1 MWRRAV
7 VIKTFFSKEEK
18 MMVMLKMN
26 VKGTEMIEEVEITSK
41 RLAPSKFFTKGKYLE
56 EYSPSLPEYD
66 YR

>member
-1 MWRRAV
+1 
-7 VIKTFFSKEEK
+7 
-18 MMVMLKMN
+18 MVMLKMN